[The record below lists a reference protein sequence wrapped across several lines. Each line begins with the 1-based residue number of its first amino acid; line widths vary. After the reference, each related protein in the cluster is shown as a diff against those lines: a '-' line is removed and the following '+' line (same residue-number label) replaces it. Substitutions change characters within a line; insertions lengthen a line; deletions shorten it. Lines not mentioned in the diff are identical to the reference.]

1 MLGCRHAPDRAQGLS
16 SQVLQ
21 FPQDLIGFCGGN
33 FKGESAHNFLTSYQP
48 EELIFWSYLQGVY
61 MLWFVSVVCFL
72 KSGCSKTKLV
82 VVKTLIRK
90 MVLCKED
97 MLIDLFSLHYAFE
110 LVPILCTLCLIVS
123 RNRMKG
129 TKVELYKALAITSD
143 LY

>member
-1 MLGCRHAPDRAQGLS
+1 
-16 SQVLQ
+16 
-21 FPQDLIGFCGGN
+21 
-33 FKGESAHNFLTSYQP
+33 
-48 EELIFWSYLQGVY
+48 
-61 MLWFVSVVCFL
+61 
-72 KSGCSKTKLV
+72 
-82 VVKTLIRK
+82 
-90 MVLCKED
+90 